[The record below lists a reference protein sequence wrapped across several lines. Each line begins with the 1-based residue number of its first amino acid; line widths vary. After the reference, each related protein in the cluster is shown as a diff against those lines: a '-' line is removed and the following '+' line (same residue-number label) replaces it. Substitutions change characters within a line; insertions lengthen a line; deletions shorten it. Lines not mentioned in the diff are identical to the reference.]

1 MTINVP
7 PQSSVAAKVT
17 QLGGNLLKHAPYR
30 QKICRHFMRYI
41 FVNAKLRNIL
51 NDKMTAYS
59 LILKELNSHLSFVIY
74 QQYLSF
80 CTEQLFFHFLF
91 LHLFYLT
98 EEVGSKDK
106 VVEEFI
112 F

>member
-7 PQSSVAAKVT
+7 PSKQRSCKGYPVR
-17 QLGGNLLKHAPYR
+17 GNLLKHAPYR
-30 QKICRHFMRYI
+30 QKICRHFMRYT
-41 FVNAKLRNIL
+41 FVNTQLRNIS

-98 EEVGSKDK
+98 EEVGSKNK

>member
-1 MTINVP
+1 MQYT
-7 PQSSVAAKVT
+7 
-17 QLGGNLLKHAPYR
+17 
-30 QKICRHFMRYI
+30 
-41 FVNAKLRNIL
+41 FVNTKLRNIS

>member
-1 MTINVP
+1 
-7 PQSSVAAKVT
+7 
-17 QLGGNLLKHAPYR
+17 
-30 QKICRHFMRYI
+30 MRYT
-41 FVNAKLRNIL
+41 FVNTKLRNIS

-59 LILKELNSHLSFVIY
+59 LIFKELNSHLSFTNSTLVFA
-74 QQYLSF
+74 LSNYF
-80 CTEQLFFHFLF
+80 F

-98 EEVGSKDK
+98 EEVGSKNK

>member
-1 MTINVP
+1 MQYT
-7 PQSSVAAKVT
+7 
-17 QLGGNLLKHAPYR
+17 
-30 QKICRHFMRYI
+30 

-80 CTEQLFFHFLF
+80 CTEQLLFHFLL

>member
-1 MTINVP
+1 MH
-7 PQSSVAAKVT
+7 SSYFFKAKR
-17 QLGGNLLKHAPYR
+17 GLLKTYLLPL
-30 QKICRHFMRYI
+30 ISI
-41 FVNAKLRNIL
+41 FTLVNPELRNIS

-80 CTEQLFFHFLF
+80 CTEQLLFHFLF

>member
-17 QLGGNLLKHAPYR
+17 QLGEIYLNKPPIDNN
-30 QKICRHFMRYI
+30 ICRHFMRYT
-41 FVNAKLRNIL
+41 FVNTKLRNIS
-51 NDKMTAYS
+51 NDKITAYS

>member
-1 MTINVP
+1 MQFIFIN
-7 PQSSVAAKVT
+7 T
-17 QLGGNLLKHAPYR
+17 N
-30 QKICRHFMRYI
+30 
-41 FVNAKLRNIL
+41 LRNIS
-51 NDKMTAYS
+51 NDKITAYS
-59 LILKELNSHLSFVIY
+59 LILKELNSHLSIVIY
-74 QQYLSF
+74 QQYLIF
-80 CTEQLFFHFLF
+80 CTEQLLFHFLL

>member
-1 MTINVP
+1 MQFIFIN
-7 PQSSVAAKVT
+7 T
-17 QLGGNLLKHAPYR
+17 N
-30 QKICRHFMRYI
+30 
-41 FVNAKLRNIL
+41 LRNIS
-51 NDKMTAYS
+51 NDKITAYS